1 MFSDLDLVELVK
13 AEMADLMARH
23 GLELAVIGKGEVL
36 LRRTDYPIK
45 LMAGR
50 EEIHLVYFD
59 KKAGPIRGYN
69 VFLYLM
75 HQRRARL
82 ISSMEEAMPVQGYTG
97 HIERELRA
105 LTRQLTVAGQDI
117 LEGSTEW
124 TKTYHW
130 PTLTLDAETAA
141 LL

>member
-1 MFSDLDLVELVK
+1 HRHVIHASTTQ
-13 AEMADLMARH
+13 AERQACPSITPWEGGAALT
-23 GLELAVIGKGEVL
+23 L
-36 LRRTDYPIK
+36 TIK

-59 KKAGPIRGYN
+59 KKARPIRGYN

-97 HIERELRA
+97 HMERELRA